1 MPLMNHTA
9 FPELVESGAKRQSI
23 RAPRKHGEFRKGNP
37 IFHYVGLRHA
47 GARKIL
53 DAVCTGVTPISISAA
68 GNVRLGGAR
77 LDASDIAKVAGADG
91 FNCPEAFV
99 DYFTLGRRKR
109 LRKDFIG
116 NLITWKPLKE
126 LWK

>member
-9 FPELVESGAKRQSI
+9 FPELVESGIKRQSI
-23 RAPRKHGEFRKGNP
+23 RRERKRGEFKKGKP

-53 DAVCTGVTPISISAA
+53 DAVCTGVMPINISAS
-68 GNVRLGGAR
+68 GNVSIGDVRLGA
-77 LDASDIAKVAGADG
+77 AEIAKVANADG
-91 FNCPEAFV
+91 FGDATAFI

-109 LRKDFIG
+109 LRKDFRG